1 VSPITDDDLDRLA
14 DYTAGLLDP
23 AEAAEVDRLIA
34 TDDGWARA
42 HDALI
47 AAQPLVDRA
56 LARLPEERMPADV
69 AARIEHALGRA
80 AGDARGAGPG
90 QRSTA
95 GDARGAG
102 PGQRPTAIGPGPAA
116 GTGSNVIDLGR
127 ARRWRRAALATTAVA
142 AAVAVCAGGLVALNG
157 LRSVTNSATSS
168 AGGAANAPQVTQDTG
183 TVPTILVSGTDYTHV
198 QLATPPAEAS
208 RVPDALSGQP
218 GKGAPSGAAAAP
230 GGRSNADAVPPS
242 TAVPAELA
250 RLTDPTQLRAC
261 LDAIVAV
268 DRGQPTSVDYA
279 RYKGQPALI
288 VTLAVGPV
296 TAVAVGP
303 SCGLPGAGPAIIDS
317 AG

>member
-1 VSPITDDDLDRLA
+1 MSPITDDDLDRLA

-80 AGDARGAGPG
+80 
-90 QRSTA
+90 A

-268 DRGQPTSVDYA
+268 DRGQPTSVDYT

>member
-1 VSPITDDDLDRLA
+1 MSPITDDDLDRLA

-69 AARIEHALGRA
+69 AARIEHALGR
-80 AGDARGAGPG
+80 
-90 QRSTA
+90 TA
-95 GDARGAG
+95 GERATASGRGPVG
-102 PGQRPTAIGPGPAA
+102 

-157 LRSVTNSATSS
+157 LRSVNNSATSS
-168 AGGAANAPQVTQDTG
+168 AGGAANAPQVTQDTP

-198 QLATPPAEAS
+198 QLATPPAQAG

-218 GKGAPSGAAAAP
+218 GKAAPSGAAAAP

-250 RLTDPTQLRAC
+250 RLTDPAQLRAC

-279 RYKGQPALI
+279 RYQGQPALI

-296 TAVAVGP
+296 TAVAVRP
-303 SCGLPGAGPAIIDS
+303 SCGLPGAGAAIIDS

>member
-14 DYTAGLLDP
+14 DYTAGLLEP

-47 AAQPLVDRA
+47 AAQPLVGHA
-56 LARLPEERMPADV
+56 LAQLPEERMPTDV
-69 AARIEHALGRA
+69 AARLDRALDRA
-80 AGDARGAGPG
+80 AGDARGAGPD
-90 QRSTA
+90 QRPTA

-102 PGQRPTAIGPGPAA
+102 PGQRLTAGR
-116 GTGSNVIDLGR
+116 TGSNVIDLGR
-127 ARRWRRAALATTAVA
+127 ARRWRRVTLATTAVA
-142 AAVAVCAGGLVALNG
+142 AAVAVCVGGLAALNG
-157 LRSVTNSATSS
+157 LRSSTSTGSNSAGS
-168 AGGAANAPQVTQDTG
+168 AAQAPAAVG
-183 TVPTILVSGTDYTHV
+183 SGPTILISGTDYTHV
-198 QLATPPAEAS
+198 QLATPPA
-208 RVPDALSGQP
+208 LSGNAFKAGP
-218 GKGAPSGAAAAP
+218 SSGALDRPAPSAAAAAP
-230 GGRSNADAVPPS
+230 GGRSNADSAAGS
-242 TAVPAELA
+242 AVPAELA

>member
-1 VSPITDDDLDRLA
+1 MSPITDDDLDRLA

-90 QRSTA
+90 QR
-95 GDARGAG
+95 
-102 PGQRPTAIGPGPAA
+102 PTAIGPGPAA

-157 LRSVTNSATSS
+157 LRSVNNSATSS

-218 GKGAPSGAAAAP
+218 GKAAPSGAAAAP
-230 GGRSNADAVPPS
+230 GGGSNADAVPPT

-296 TAVAVGP
+296 TAVAVRP
-303 SCGLPGAGPAIIDS
+303 SCGLPGAGAAIIDS

>member
-14 DYTAGLLDP
+14 DYTAGLLEP

-47 AAQPLVDRA
+47 AAQPLVGHA
-56 LARLPEERMPADV
+56 LAQLPEERMPTDV
-69 AARIEHALGRA
+69 AARLARALDYA
-80 AGDARGAGPG
+80 AGDARGAGPD
-90 QRSTA
+90 QRPTA

-102 PGQRPTAIGPGPAA
+102 PDQRPTAG

-127 ARRWRRAALATTAVA
+127 ARRWRRVTLATTAVA
-142 AAVAVCAGGLVALNG
+142 AAVAVCVGGLAALNG
-157 LRSVTNSATSS
+157 LRSATSTGSNSAGS
-168 AGGAANAPQVTQDTG
+168 AAQAPAAVG
-183 TVPTILVSGTDYTHV
+183 SGPTILISGTDYTHV
-198 QLATPPAEAS
+198 QLATPPA
-208 RVPDALSGQP
+208 LSGNAFKAGP
-218 GKGAPSGAAAAP
+218 SSGALDRPAPSGAPGAPRGRGKADQAA
-230 GGRSNADAVPPS
+230 G